1 MPPEGASI
9 ETLRARAALVAR
21 TREFFAAREVLEV
34 ETPLIGHG
42 LVVEAHLE
50 PIPCAVRG
58 AGADSLPR
66 HLLTSPEGPMKR
78 LLARGSGPI
87 YQLAPAFRD
96 GERGARHTPEFTI
109 LEWYRPGFDHHALMA
124 EVEALVRA
132 LMPERTPEAFERR
145 TYRDLFRD
153 AAGIDP
159 FDTSVAAIAAAC
171 ARLGVPLPPDFAA
184 STLDDA
190 LDLLLVGALEPTL
203 GRERPLFLVDY
214 PAPPRGGER
223 RARRLGAPPPPHRR
237 VPRRRP
243 GGGAPPLRGGRA
255 GVRPPRDGRDRARHH
270 RRGPRLP
277 AGVSRGRESLHFG
290 PSPVFIAGRS
300 DARPSGETP
309 TRRAGNSMALSPA
322 RPRAAHRAL
331 LRAALGLLLLA
342 CLPSPASAQRPAE
355 DPAARQVREAVARG
369 DLKGAIDLGRSL
381 LPANL
386 DNPRLREQL
395 GGAYYLASVRLQ
407 RGGAAGETVAG
418 LQREAR
424 THLARAA
431 ELSPGP
437 LPIRLIWTLALL
449 ENSLGDAAGALRA
462 AGRGLRDHPG
472 ELRLLTVR
480 AQARTALG
488 ELDEAER
495 EWRALVAAQPGS
507 LDAVI
512 GLGGCLEALGRAC
525 DAADLFIDRGFAG
538 DEGEA
543 ARSWRAQ
550 FELVRVLVACG
561 RLDDTIGPLERALAL
576 EPQRARIA
584 VELAEQYH
592 RAGRSDDALPLLDR
606 WLGERG
612 FADRELRTT
621 AHYRRARIL
630 ANRGEMARA
639 RE

>member
-1 MPPEGASI
+1 
-9 ETLRARAALVAR
+9 
-21 TREFFAAREVLEV
+21 
-34 ETPLIGHG
+34 
-42 LVVEAHLE
+42 
-50 PIPCAVRG
+50 
-58 AGADSLPR
+58 
-66 HLLTSPEGPMKR
+66 
-78 LLARGSGPI
+78 
-87 YQLAPAFRD
+87 
-96 GERGARHTPEFTI
+96 
-109 LEWYRPGFDHHALMA
+109 
-124 EVEALVRA
+124 
-132 LMPERTPEAFERR
+132 
-145 TYRDLFRD
+145 
-153 AAGIDP
+153 
-159 FDTSVAAIAAAC
+159 
-171 ARLGVPLPPDFAA
+171 
-184 STLDDA
+184 
-190 LDLLLVGALEPTL
+190 
-203 GRERPLFLVDY
+203 
-214 PAPPRGGER
+214 
-223 RARRLGAPPPPHRR
+223 
-237 VPRRRP
+237 
-243 GGGAPPLRGGRA
+243 
-255 GVRPPRDGRDRARHH
+255 
-270 RRGPRLP
+270 
-277 AGVSRGRESLHFG
+277 
-290 PSPVFIAGRS
+290 
-300 DARPSGETP
+300 
-309 TRRAGNSMALSPA
+309 MALSPA

-462 AGRGLRDHPG
+462 A
-472 ELRLLTVR
+472 
-480 AQARTALG
+480 
-488 ELDEAER
+488 ER

-525 DAADLFIDRGFAG
+525 DAADLFIDSGFAE

-612 FADRELRTT
+612 FVDRELRTT

-639 RE
+639 R

>member
-1 MPPEGASI
+1 
-9 ETLRARAALVAR
+9 
-21 TREFFAAREVLEV
+21 
-34 ETPLIGHG
+34 
-42 LVVEAHLE
+42 
-50 PIPCAVRG
+50 
-58 AGADSLPR
+58 
-66 HLLTSPEGPMKR
+66 
-78 LLARGSGPI
+78 
-87 YQLAPAFRD
+87 
-96 GERGARHTPEFTI
+96 
-109 LEWYRPGFDHHALMA
+109 
-124 EVEALVRA
+124 
-132 LMPERTPEAFERR
+132 
-145 TYRDLFRD
+145 
-153 AAGIDP
+153 
-159 FDTSVAAIAAAC
+159 
-171 ARLGVPLPPDFAA
+171 
-184 STLDDA
+184 
-190 LDLLLVGALEPTL
+190 
-203 GRERPLFLVDY
+203 
-214 PAPPRGGER
+214 
-223 RARRLGAPPPPHRR
+223 
-237 VPRRRP
+237 
-243 GGGAPPLRGGRA
+243 
-255 GVRPPRDGRDRARHH
+255 
-270 RRGPRLP
+270 
-277 AGVSRGRESLHFG
+277 
-290 PSPVFIAGRS
+290 
-300 DARPSGETP
+300 
-309 TRRAGNSMALSPA
+309 MALSPA

-431 ELSPGP
+431 ELAPGP

-462 AGRGLRDHPG
+462 AERGLRDHPG

-525 DAADLFIDRGFAG
+525 DAADLFIDSGFAE

-612 FADRELRTT
+612 FVDRELRTT

-639 RE
+639 REDYEAVLAREPAHTGALRGLGALLLRSGEEGGRARGRALLERFRHHAPLSDEIRVARNNVRRAPDRPALRVALIELLLKVPDLDAARVELADFAARLPRSPELPRLRARIAVAELAPGPGKGER